1 MLSDIKLLPG
11 TMLNKADIGCW
22 TSVGNP
28 GYGAV
33 FTLTPFR
40 SPSTYTLTLS
50 SPSSTIAPISISFA
64 AIDSKCFGIT
74 FFIVTSPLVAA
85 AAIIN
90 VPASIWS
97 GITL

>member
-1 MLSDIKLLPG
+1 
-11 TMLNKADIGCW
+11 MLNKVDIGCC

-33 FTLTPFR
+33 LTLTPFKGL
-40 SPSTYTLTLS
+40 STVTLTLS
-50 SPSSTIAPISISFA
+50 SPSSTIAPISKSFA
-64 AIDSKCFGIT
+64 EIDSKCFGIT
-74 FFIVTSPLVAA
+74 FFIVISPFVAA
-85 AAIIN
+85 AAIMN